1 MIRGRNIV
9 CLASN
14 WFEHPTSKH
23 HVMRILSE
31 HNHVLWVNYHASR
44 RPKLGGRDARM
55 IARRLRQVC
64 GGARRVSP
72 TLDVLSP
79 LLVPV
84 PDSRLARYVNGRVL
98 ARQIRA
104 ALRRAGR
111 PHSPRV
117 PARPTQLWLFTPD
130 VPELIDLL
138 RPGGQDART
147 PPAERVV
154 YYCVDDFG
162 AFAGFD
168 PTLVAELE
176 RRTIAASDV
185 VITSS
190 AKLYE
195 QRRPLHRNT
204 HLVLHGVDYEHFA
217 AAADLSPDAIPDDI
231 KHLPRP
237 VLGYFGLISD
247 YVDLELL
254 AQAARRRPD
263 WSFVLIGEARCNLG
277 CLQGLSNVHILGGR
291 AYEELPAYCRG
302 FDVGLVPFR
311 MNRLTRAVNPI
322 KLREYLAA
330 GLPVVSAPLPEVN
343 RYAHRQAGCPSHPP
357 GCSCPAVYTAEG
369 LEQFLAACVAAL
381 QAGGAADR
389 HARQA
394 LVRSEGWRARVELL
408 SEIVSGGQ
416 RPGQA
421 QPTGETPV
429 PQELECPVTVG

>member
-1 MIRGRNIV
+1 LIRGRNIV

-23 HVMRILSE
+23 HVMRILAE

-44 RPKLGGRDARM
+44 RPKLGGRDARI

-79 LLVPV
+79 LLVPM
-84 PDSRLARYVNGRVL
+84 PDSWLARHVNGRVL

-104 ALRRAGR
+104 ALRRTGR
-111 PHSPRV
+111 PQSPQV
-117 PARPTQLWLFTPD
+117 AARPTQLWLFTPD
-130 VPELIDLL
+130 VPELIGLL
-138 RPGGQDART
+138 
-147 PPAERVV
+147 PAERVV

-168 PTLVAELE
+168 PALVAELE

-185 VITSS
+185 VVASS
-190 AKLYE
+190 TKLYE
-195 QRRPLHRNT
+195 QCRPQHGNT

-254 AQAARRRPD
+254 AQAARHRPD
-263 WSFVLIGEARCNLG
+263 WSFVLIGEARCDLG
-277 CLQGLSNVHILGGR
+277 CLRGLSNVHVLGGR

-343 RYAHRQAGCPSHPP
+343 RYAHRQAGGPSDLS
-357 GCSCPAVYTAEG
+357 GGSCQAVY
-369 LEQFLAACVAAL
+369 LAAGLDEFLVACAAAL
-381 QAGGAADR
+381 RAGSATDR
-389 HARQA
+389 HTRQT
-394 LVRSEGWRARVELL
+394 LVQSEGWRARVELL
-408 SEIVSGGQ
+408 SEIVSSSRCRRRACG
-416 RPGQA
+416 R
-421 QPTGETPV
+421 
-429 PQELECPVTVG
+429 QELECPVTVG

>member
-1 MIRGRNIV
+1 LIRGRNIV

-31 HNHVLWVNYHASR
+31 LNHVLWVNYHASR

-72 TLDVLSP
+72 TLEVLSP

-117 PARPTQLWLFTPD
+117 AARPMQLWLFTPD

-138 RPGGQDART
+138 
-147 PPAERVV
+147 PAERVV
-154 YYCVDDFG
+154 YYCVDDFA

-168 PTLVAELE
+168 AGLVAELE
-176 RRTIAASDV
+176 GRTIAGSDI
-185 VITSS
+185 VITTS

-195 QRRPLHRNT
+195 QRRPLHANT
-204 HLVLHGVDYEHFA
+204 HLVLHGVDYDHFA

-254 AQAARRRPD
+254 GQAARRRPD
-263 WSFVLIGEARCNLG
+263 WSFVLIGEARCDLG
-277 CLQGLSNVHILGGR
+277 WLQGLSNVHVLGGR
-291 AYEELPAYCRG
+291 PYKELPAYCRG
-302 FDVGLVPFR
+302 FDVGLIPFR

-357 GCSCPAVYTAEG
+357 GCSCHAVYTAEG
-369 LEQFLAACVAAL
+369 LDEFLAACVAAL
-381 QAGGAADR
+381 QAGGAANR
-389 HARQA
+389 RARQA

-408 SEIVSGGQ
+408 SEIVS
-416 RPGQA
+416 RCPSQA
-421 QPTGETPV
+421 WKRE
-429 PQELECPVTVG
+429 ELECPITVG